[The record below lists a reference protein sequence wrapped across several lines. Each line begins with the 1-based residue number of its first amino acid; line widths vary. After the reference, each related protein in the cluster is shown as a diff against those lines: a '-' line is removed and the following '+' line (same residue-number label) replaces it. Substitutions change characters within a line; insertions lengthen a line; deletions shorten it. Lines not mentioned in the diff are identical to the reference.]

1 MGDPEKSGEAA
12 GEFLKGRRQSLVV
25 RRWRN
30 ASSSVFLHV
39 KINSDQEFF
48 GVITLDFLTYV
59 QFS

>member
-1 MGDPEKSGEAA
+1 MGDPEESGEAA
-12 GEFLKGRRQSLVV
+12 GEFLKGRRWSFVV
-25 RRWRN
+25 G
-30 ASSSVFLHV
+30 ATQVPQFFLHV